1 MRSHL
6 LPVGLFGACSEMGV
20 MAEPVAQAHLL
31 PRKGLVWALT
41 KSLLRAFH
49 YSYIAAGQMILFTLP
64 LCSYF
69 FF

>member
-6 LPVGLFGACSEMGV
+6 LPVSLFGASSEMGV

-31 PRKGLVWALT
+31 PRKGLVWAFT
-41 KSLLRAFH
+41 KCLLQAFH
-49 YSYIAAGQMILFTLP
+49 YSYIPAGQMILFTLP

-69 FF
+69 F